1 MSTIQND
8 PFAKSIESRKQSPSD
23 SHKTSLTKQGTP
35 SFGATFEAKLQQRS
49 LNEKATV
56 DIQTK
61 EEKET
66 DHGASQDPTSLN
78 EITSLGVSTAGMH
91 KVVQKSIS
99 KNHSTSA
106 KNLNNCEKISD
117 QPQIN
122 SNCIVIADRPDTS
135 ARGDPRKKQTLTQNP
150 EQPSKITRQAQTGH
164 GLLDKKKVINATG
177 DSQGKQIPTEN
188 PKQPSKI
195 TRQAQTGHGLLD
207 KKKDINADVMG
218 KVQTQ
223 RIKRNSN
230 TPSILKKDGSEK
242 NLPID
247 RPRKTLSATFAQ
259 QADSKPI
266 TRSEQKGEK
275 TLKNTLAS
283 AFNLTAASNQKVSK
297 NHGTPRASVSLN
309 SQAIAKNV
317 EPEIDQP
324 DECDIMKNSS
334 QTPSNL
340 AAKKASLGVMQ
351 SILDAKNFSSD
362 SQQLKAN
369 PTVNHTIR
377 DTPITLGETSLQ
389 AHSQPRV
396 DAPVAT
402 AYSQSNLQAV
412 QRLQSLIHDHVTILR
427 AGGQQSLQV
436 TIRPESGIAMML
448 TLQQVEN
455 QVLVA
460 ARMDESTANLLKPQW
475 QELQRELE
483 SQGIKLNQ
491 QEIGDNSHTK
501 NQGNPS
507 GNQTPTFNLEE
518 SFNEQ
523 QSKKLG
529 IEESLSSQFTTNH
542 HEEHEGNL
550 LSYA

>member
-1 MSTIQND
+1 MSTIRND
-8 PFAKSIESRKQSPSD
+8 PFDKSIESRKQFPSD
-23 SHKTSLTKQGTP
+23 PHKTSLTKQGTP

-56 DIQTK
+56 NIQTK

-78 EITSLGVSTAGMH
+78 EITSLGVSTAGIH
-91 KVVQKSIS
+91 KVVQKSNS
-99 KNHSTSA
+99 KSYSTSV
-106 KNLNNCEKISD
+106 KNLNNGQKKSD
-117 QPQIN
+117 QPQLN
-122 SNCIVIADRPDTS
+122 TYCIVKANGEDSS
-135 ARGDPRKKQTLTQNP
+135 ARGNTRKQQTLTQNP
-150 EQPSKITRQAQTGH
+150 EQPSKITRQAQTGN
-164 GLLDKKKVINATG
+164 GLVDKKKVI
-177 DSQGKQIPTEN
+177 K
-188 PKQPSKI
+188 
-195 TRQAQTGHGLLD
+195 
-207 KKKDINADVMG
+207 ADVMD
-218 KVQTQ
+218 KVQTE
-223 RIKRNSN
+223 RIKRSSN
-230 TPSILKKDGSEK
+230 TPSISKKGGSEK

-247 RPRKTLSATFAQ
+247 RPKKNLSATFAQ
-259 QADSKPI
+259 KADPKPI
-266 TRSEQKGEK
+266 TRKDQKGVK
-275 TLKNTLAS
+275 TFKNALAS
-283 AFNLTAASNQKVSK
+283 AFNLTAASNQKVSR

-309 SQAIAKNV
+309 TEAIAKNV
-317 EPEIDQP
+317 ETEIDQP
-324 DECDIMKNSS
+324 DECDIMKNSN
-334 QTPSNL
+334 QTLSNL
-340 AAKKASLGVMQ
+340 ASKKASPWGTQ
-351 SILDAKNFSSD
+351 SMLDAKNFSSD
-362 SQQLKAN
+362 SQQLKVN
-369 PTVNHTIR
+369 PMVNHTIR

-396 DAPVAT
+396 EPSVAT

-460 ARMDESTANLLKPQW
+460 AKMDESTANLLKPQW

-501 NQGNPS
+501 NQGKPS
-507 GNQTPTFNLEE
+507 GNQTPNFKLEE
-518 SFNEQ
+518 PFNDQ
-523 QSKKLG
+523 QSKKIG
-529 IEESLSSQFTTNH
+529 IEESSSSQFTTNH
-542 HEEHEGNL
+542 DEEHEGAL